1 MLSNL
6 MWNFR
11 FAVLAAQYYAPP
23 DLTGK
28 PFGSPEML
36 TAMWRVT
43 HSSPVL
49 A

>member
-1 MLSNL
+1 LD
-6 MWNFR
+6 FR

-28 PFGSPEML
+28 PFGSAEML
-36 TAMWRVT
+36 KAMQDMTSAVEDDGT
-43 HSSPVL
+43 Q